1 MGDWCSAGPV
11 ARWCQA
17 SPLSF
22 LGMCLSQK
30 KNLSNVTQ
38 LYVSVEAVRVIF
50 THLTGVWETH
60 YCFVS
65 TPVKEP
71 ANTHP
76 SSNTQSH
83 HTLYNSLWHTK
94 MHTMI
99 LVQAH
104 TPTFPPNNP
113 VDAFS
118 LLCQVAFYNC
128 STMEKLI
135 TVDLESWL
143 IDRAS
148 VLIASLLPGA
158 SEMAVNASHMTSVF
172 WHSEK
177 NTLLKLFTGILVERR
192 HVYLG
197 AFLRSDVFK
206 PLVVVIWRAAL

>member
-1 MGDWCSAGPV
+1 MPSLPTELFRYVPV
-11 ARWCQA
+11 KPVSKKEPFKCNTTVRFGRNGARDLHI
-17 SPLSF
+17 SD
-22 LGMCLSQK
+22 
-30 KNLSNVTQ
+30 
-38 LYVSVEAVRVIF
+38 R
-50 THLTGVWETH
+50 HWETH

-76 SSNTQSH
+76 FSSTQSH

-104 TPTFPPNNP
+104 TPTFPPNNL

-177 NTLLKLFTGILVERR
+177 NTLPKLFTGILVERR

-197 AFLRSDVFK
+197 VFLRSDVFK
-206 PLVVVIWRAAL
+206 PLVVVIRRAVL

>member
-1 MGDWCSAGPV
+1 MPNLPTELFRCMPIKPV
-11 ARWCQA
+11 
-17 SPLSF
+17 SEKS
-22 LGMCLSQK
+22 
-30 KNLSNVTQ
+30 LSNVTQ
-38 LYVSVEAVRVIF
+38 LYISVESVSVIF
-50 THLTGVWETH
+50 KYLTAVWEMH
-60 YCFVS
+60 FCFVS

-76 SSNTQSH
+76 FSSTQSH

-99 LVQAH
+99 LVHTH

-158 SEMAVNASHMTSVF
+158 SEMAVNASHMTFVF

-177 NTLLKLFTGILVERR
+177 NTLLKLFRGILVERR

-197 AFLRSDVFK
+197 VFLGGSAIFK
-206 PLVVVIWRAAL
+206 PLMVVIRWFLL

>member
-1 MGDWCSAGPV
+1 
-11 ARWCQA
+11 
-17 SPLSF
+17 
-22 LGMCLSQK
+22 
-30 KNLSNVTQ
+30 
-38 LYVSVEAVRVIF
+38 
-50 THLTGVWETH
+50 
-60 YCFVS
+60 
-65 TPVKEP
+65 
-71 ANTHP
+71 
-76 SSNTQSH
+76 
-83 HTLYNSLWHTK
+83 
-94 MHTMI
+94 MI

-177 NTLLKLFTGILVERR
+177 NTLLKLFTWILVERR

-197 AFLRSDVFK
+197 VFWDRTFLNLSWWLYGGLHCNCFSCFNCLTSVQLGALSYFAKWFVGLIWSDKHSPVVRSVFK
-206 PLVVVIWRAAL
+206 TSGLVEILPLTFWKLCKVVFTSQMNELPRCYNCSG